1 MEILVTKNIH
11 RLDTKKY
18 TVKDIED
25 EIKEDLNILKHL
37 GVESLATKEI
47 EVCINSRFTR
57 TLGLCK
63 DKGNNFFTIKINES
77 FLRSA
82 EPQSIHDTIMHEVI
96 HTCKGCYN
104 HGPEWHRVGN
114 LVSKKFGFTITRT
127 YNDSSYS
134 QFMRNK
140 KATRIRYQIG
150 CPNCGIIKEC
160 YSPTKVFLGVK
171 QQEKTGQPRYRCNRC
186 KNRNLYTQ
194 IFNPQEH
201 DLI

>member
-1 MEILVTKNIH
+1 MEILVTKNIY

-18 TVKDIED
+18 TIKDIKD
-25 EIKEDLNILKHL
+25 EIKEDLNILASL

-63 DKGNNFFTIKINES
+63 DKGNNYFAIKINES
-77 FLRSA
+77 FLRNADPKSV
-82 EPQSIHDTIMHEVI
+82 HDTIMHEVI
-96 HTCKGCYN
+96 HTCEGCFN
-104 HGPEWHRVGN
+104 HGPEWHRVGK
-114 LVSKKFGFTITRT
+114 LVSDKFGFTITRT
-127 YNDSSYS
+127 YTDLAYR

-140 KATRIRYQIG
+140 KSTKIRYQIG
-150 CPNCGIIKEC
+150 CPNCGIIGEY

-171 QQEKTGQPRYRCNRC
+171 QQEKTCLPRYRCNRC